1 MNSDVEEVKS
11 RINIADLIGEYIRLT
26 RAGSNH
32 RALCPFHNEKSPS
45 FMVSEEKGIWHCFGC
60 GKGGD
65 ALSFVMEMEGIGFRE
80 ALEQLAQK
88 AGVKLTKF
96 EKGERG
102 VEKENIKPKLYGI
115 LELATKWYEKNL
127 WEGKGK
133 EKVLKYLHDRGIQ
146 DESIKKFRLGYA
158 PDGWR
163 NLLEFLLKKGFTIE
177 EINKTGLL
185 VEKEI
190 SNIQYPISNN
200 NLKSQISKLKS
211 NSYDRFRDRIMFP
224 IFDVVGRIV
233 GYSARVAPGGDEKN
247 AKYINTPQTE
257 IYDKGKVLYGLNFAK
272 AEIKKADESILV
284 EGNLDV
290 VASHQAGFPNVI
302 AVSGTA
308 LTQDQVKIIKRYS
321 ENVKMSFDMDAAG
334 QAAARRSIKTCLEND
349 LNVKIILLLSGKDAA
364 EAIKQDKAI
373 WKKAIEEAKNV
384 VDYFFQEAFSRHNAK
399 DPAGKKKIASE
410 LLNVVKDIAS
420 PVEQSHWINELAQ
433 KLGTSEEVLFDVLKK
448 AKEKEKRQS
457 TIEKKPTV
465 TPDDKDEALEKRI
478 VGILVNF
485 PKTCQRK
492 LGKVNLEDF
501 HGAKE
506 RKIVEIVKRLGE
518 DYDREKINSA
528 ISDYE
533 LRKYSDEAAFEAEV
547 QFGEDSSIKN
557 SSPTDPGNELKLYL
571 ERLQQ
576 KNIKRRITEISEDIR
591 LAEKSGDKAAVR
603 ILIDEFQKL
612 VSYIND

>member
-65 ALSFVMEMEGIGFRE
+65 ALTFVMEMEGLGFRE

-88 AGVKLTKF
+88 AGVKLEKF
-96 EKGERG
+96 KRSSGEI
-102 VEKENIKPKLYGI
+102 EKESIKPKLYSV

-133 EKVLKYLHDRGIQ
+133 EKVLAYLHDRGIQ

-163 NLLEFLLKKGFTIE
+163 NILDFLQKKGFDIKD
-177 EINKTGLL
+177 ISKTGLL
-185 VEKEI
+185 VEKNNEGEI
-190 SNIQYPISNN
+190 PATKYPLPTTNY
-200 NLKSQISKLKS
+200 
-211 NSYDRFRDRIMFP
+211 YDRFRERIMFP
-224 IFDVVGRIV
+224 IFDVVGRVV

-257 IYDKGKVLYGLNFAK
+257 IYDKSKVLYGLNFAK

-290 VASHQAGFPNVI
+290 VASHQAGFGNAI

-321 ENVKMSFDMDAAG
+321 ENVKMSFDMDEAG
-334 QAAARRSIKTCLEND
+334 QAAARRSVKTCLEND
-349 LNVKIILLLSGKDAA
+349 LNVKIIQLSSEKDAA
-364 EAIKQDKAI
+364 EAIKRDVSI
-373 WKKAIEEAKNV
+373 WKKAVVEAENV
-384 VDYFFQEAFSRHNAK
+384 VNYFFQEAFSRYNAK
-399 DPAGKKKIASE
+399 DPAGKKKIATE
-410 LLNVVKDIAS
+410 LLNVIKDIAS
-420 PVEQSHWINELAQ
+420 PVEQSHWISELAQ
-433 KLGTSEEVLFDVLKK
+433 KLSTSEEILFDVLKK
-448 AKEKEKRQS
+448 AKEKDRGQNQS
-457 TIEKKPTV
+457 EKKWTGALN
-465 TPDDKDEALEKRI
+465 KEEALEKKI

-485 PKTCQRK
+485 SKTCQRK
-492 LGKVNLEDF
+492 LGKVNFEDF
-501 HGAKE
+501 QGEKE
-506 RKIVEIVKRLGE
+506 REIVRIIKELGE
-518 DYDREKINSA
+518 GYDREKINSA
-528 ISDYE
+528 ILDYE
-533 LRKYSDEAAFEAEV
+533 LRKFSDEAAFEAEV
-547 QFGEDSSIKN
+547 QFGEDSAIKN
-557 SSPTDPGNELKLYL
+557 NSPTDPGDELKICLA
-571 ERLQQ
+571 RLKQ
-576 KNIKRRITEISEDIR
+576 KNIKRKIAEISEEIK
-591 LAEKSGDKAAVR
+591 LAEKSGDKAAVKR
-603 ILIDEFQKL
+603 LIDEFQKL
-612 VSYIND
+612 AAYIND